1 MMGFLLGP
9 SFSISPVVTRKEY
22 LNVVDRAFDS
32 LSHQRRGAA
41 YEDALENLA
50 GGRPVRAASAFSSLV
65 ERRPDDPTLHR
76 MLGISY
82 SHMGN
87 ARLAARH
94 LETALMLLGRAATPG
109 ISLLRSLRI
118 EFEACVV
125 RLALMAVYKR
135 VGHRAGVARC
145 LLAQNRP
152 VAWGALSR
160 RHI

>member
-1 MMGFLLGP
+1 MMGYLLGR

-32 LSHQRRGAA
+32 LSHRRGTA
-41 YEDALENLA
+41 YEDALENLV
-50 GGRPVRAASAFSSLV
+50 GGRPVRAACVFSSLL
-65 ERRPDDPTLHR
+65 ERMPDDPTLHR

-94 LETALMLLGRAATPG
+94 LETALMLLGRATTPG
-109 ISLLRSLRI
+109 DSLLRSLRI

-125 RLALMAVYKR
+125 RLALIVVYTR

-152 VAWGALSR
+152 VAWDTLSR